1 MQFPGLLTNSEYQIR
16 FTHVPTGQQVSFPG
30 WVTQFN
36 DQYTSEWKATPTYGR
51 MDPLATFQRTGRVI
65 SLAFDVVAA
74 SIVEARV
81 NLQNISTLVKFLYP
95 VYTGNNRDMQNTL
108 SGGPLLG
115 FKWTNL
121 ISSKGST
128 AQGQLYGYL
137 GGLTY
142 APNVEDGGFLTDPG
156 VLTPSQAAALIAR
169 PVPPPVTSTGIQNL
183 VDNLNRVEEEARA
196 DRLEAGVRAGALQR
210 QTSFIPKTVSL
221 SLNFTVLHDH
231 LMGWNE
237 GQFGG
242 SEDTSMVFPYMPNQ
256 SINPSQGMAP
266 GAPGSGSLPP
276 ETAAAQGEVMDS

>member
-65 SLAFDVVAA
+65 SLSFDVVAA

-95 VYTGNNRDMQNTL
+95 VYTGNSRDMQNTL

-115 FKWTNL
+115 LKWTNL
-121 ISSKGST
+121 ISSKGSSP
-128 AQGQLYGYL
+128 QGQLYGYL

-142 APNVEDGGFLTDPG
+142 APNIEDGGFLTDPG
-156 VLTPSQAAALIAR
+156 VATPSQTAALIAR

-183 VDNLNRVEEEARA
+183 VDNLNRVEEEQRA
-196 DRLEAGVRAGALQR
+196 DQLQAAVMAAASNR
-210 QTSFIPKTVSL
+210 SSAFIPKTVSL
-221 SLNFTVLHDH
+221 SLSFTVLHDH

-237 GQFGG
+237 GEFGG
-242 SEDTSMVFPYMPNQ
+242 QAETSLIFPYMPNQ
-256 SINPSQGMAP
+256 SVDPSAGV
-266 GAPGSGSLPP
+266 APGSPGEELPP
-276 ETAAAQGEVMDS
+276 EMAAAQGEALE